1 MAPEKKGTAYSMFV
15 IGSLFF
21 VFGFVT
27 WLNNILIPYMRTAC
41 ELTSQVQAY
50 LVPFAFY
57 IAYFVMSIPSSYVL
71 KKTGYGNGMA
81 LGLIIMAV
89 GCMLF
94 IPGAQTRNYSI
105 FLSGLFIQGIG
116 LSLLQTASNPYVTV
130 LGPVESAARRMS
142 IMGVC
147 NKLAGMV
154 GILILYNALF
164 SGKEHLFEQI
174 KNTPAGPEK
183 EAMLQQ
189 LSNGVI
195 FPYIIMTAVLIAL
208 VMFVK
213 LAKLPEI
220 QLEETQ
226 TSEKKTS
233 IFSYPYLWL
242 GILAIFFYVGAEV
255 IAIDTLI
262 PYGDYYGIPTNVSHY
277 FGVYALIALLIGYFC
292 GIAFVPRFISQR
304 NALIIQLLLAI
315 ALVIVALC
323 TSGIFSIV
331 AIICLSFAHAIMW
344 PAIWPLSIHD
354 LGEHTEFGS
363 ALLIMAIAGGAVM
376 PLIYGKISELAGTVE
391 TIAGEVVHHPNPHVA
406 YALLF
411 VSYAYILFFA
421 TIGCKIKKRD

>member
-1 MAPEKKGTAYSMFV
+1 MEKQRSASYSMFV
-15 IGSLFF
+15 IGALFF

-27 WLNNILIPYMRTAC
+27 WLNNILIPYMKVSC

-81 LGLIIMAV
+81 LGLIVMAI

-94 IPGAQTRNYSI
+94 LPGARLRSYSI
-105 FLSGLFIQGIG
+105 FLTGLFIQGVG

-174 KNTPAGPEK
+174 NNTPAGLEK
-183 EAMLQQ
+183 EALLQQ
-189 LSNGVI
+189 LANGVI
-195 FPYIIMTAVLIAL
+195 LPYIIMTAVLIAL
-208 VMFVK
+208 VLFVK

-220 QLEETQ
+220 QVEET
-226 TSEKKTS
+226 EKVATKSS
-233 IFSYPYLWL
+233 IFNYPYLWL
-242 GILAIFFYVGAEV
+242 GVLAIFFYVGAEV

-262 PYGDYYGIPTNVSHY
+262 PYGNFYGIPTEVSHY

-292 GIAFVPRFISQR
+292 GIFFVPRYISQR
-304 NALIIQLLLAI
+304 NALIVQLCVAI

-323 TSGIFSIV
+323 TSGLFSIV

-376 PLIYGKISELAGTVE
+376 PLIYGQ
-391 TIAGEVVHHPNPHVA
+391 IADMANPHIA

-411 VSYAYILFFA
+411 VSYAYIMFFA
-421 TIGCKIKKRD
+421 TVGCKITKKS

>member
-1 MAPEKKGTAYSMFV
+1 MFV
-15 IGSLFF
+15 IGALFF

-27 WLNNILIPYMRTAC
+27 WLNNILIPYMKTSC

-94 IPGAQTRNYSI
+94 IPGAKLRSYSI
-105 FLSGLFIQGIG
+105 FLTGLFIQGVG

-174 KNTPAGPEK
+174 NNTPAGPEK
-183 EAMLQQ
+183 EALLQQ

-220 QLEETQ
+220 QLEESQ
-226 TSEKKTS
+226 KSETKTS

-292 GIAFVPRFISQR
+292 GIIFVPKVISQR
-304 NALIIQLLLAI
+304 NALIIQLCLAVL
-315 ALVIVALC
+315 LVIVALC
-323 TSGIFSIV
+323 TTGIFSIA

-376 PLIYGKISELAGTVE
+376 PLIYGKLGDAI
-391 TIAGEVVHHPNPHVA
+391 NPHAA

-411 VSYAYILFFA
+411 VSYAYIMFFA
-421 TIGCKIKKRD
+421 TVGCKIEHKEK

>member
-1 MAPEKKGTAYSMFV
+1 MEKKKSTAYSMFV
-15 IGSLFF
+15 IGALFF

-27 WLNNILIPYMRTAC
+27 WLNNILIPYMKVSC

-81 LGLIIMAV
+81 LGLIVMAI

-94 IPGAQTRNYSI
+94 IPGAKLRSYSM
-105 FLSGLFIQGIG
+105 FLTGLFIQGVG

-174 KNTPAGPEK
+174 NNTPAGPEK
-183 EAMLQQ
+183 EVLLQQ

-195 FPYIIMTAVLIAL
+195 LPYIIMTAVLIAL
-208 VMFVK
+208 VLFVK

-220 QLEETQ
+220 QLEE
-226 TSEKKTS
+226 SEKSDKKSS

-262 PYGDYYGIPTNVSHY
+262 PYGNFYGIPTDVSHY

-292 GIAFVPRFISQR
+292 GIIFVPKFISQR
-304 NALIIQLLLAI
+304 NALIIQLCLAI
-315 ALVIVALC
+315 LLVIVALC
-323 TSGIFSIV
+323 TSGIFSII

-376 PLIYGKISELAGTVE
+376 PLIYGKIADV
-391 TIAGEVVHHPNPHVA
+391 ANPHVA

-411 VSYAYILFFA
+411 VSYAYIMFFA
-421 TIGCKIKKRD
+421 TVGCKIQKR

>member
-1 MAPEKKGTAYSMFV
+1 MFV
-15 IGSLFF
+15 IGALFF

-27 WLNNILIPYMRTAC
+27 WLNNILIPYMKTSC

-57 IAYFVMSIPSSYVL
+57 IAYFVMSIPSSFVL

-94 IPGAQTRNYSI
+94 IPGARLRSYSI
-105 FLSGLFIQGIG
+105 FLTGLFIQGVG

-174 KNTPAGPEK
+174 NNTPAGPEK

-208 VMFVK
+208 VLFVK
-213 LAKLPEI
+213 MAKLPEI
-220 QLEETQ
+220 QLEETEKTDKK
-226 TSEKKTS
+226 TSKARELSLEYMLEETEKTDKKTS
-233 IFSYPYLWL
+233 IFKYPYLWL

-262 PYGDYYGIPTNVSHY
+262 PYGNFYGIPTEVSHY

-292 GIAFVPRFISQR
+292 GIIFVPKFISQR
-304 NALIIQLLLAI
+304 NALIIQLCLAV

-323 TSGIFSIV
+323 TTGLFSIV

-354 LGEHTEFGS
+354 LGEHTELGS

-376 PLIYGKISELAGTVE
+376 PLIYGKIADV
-391 TIAGEVVHHPNPHVA
+391 ANPHIA

-421 TIGCKIKKRD
+421 TVGCKIEKK

>member
-1 MAPEKKGTAYSMFV
+1 MENKKTAYSMFV
-15 IGSLFF
+15 IGALFF

-27 WLNNILIPYMRTAC
+27 WLNNILIPYMKTSC

-94 IPGAQTRNYSI
+94 IPGAKLRSYSI
-105 FLSGLFIQGIG
+105 FLTGLFIQGVG

-174 KNTPAGPEK
+174 NNTPAGPEK
-183 EAMLQQ
+183 EALLQQ

-220 QLEETQ
+220 QLEESQ
-226 TSEKKTS
+226 KSETKTS

-292 GIAFVPRFISQR
+292 GIIFVPKVISQR
-304 NALIIQLLLAI
+304 NALIIQLCLAVL
-315 ALVIVALC
+315 LVIVALC
-323 TSGIFSIV
+323 TTGIFSIA

-376 PLIYGKISELAGTVE
+376 PLIYGKLGDAI
-391 TIAGEVVHHPNPHVA
+391 NPHAA

-411 VSYAYILFFA
+411 VSYAYIMFFA
-421 TIGCKIKKRD
+421 TVGCKIEHKEK

>member
-1 MAPEKKGTAYSMFV
+1 MFV
-15 IGSLFF
+15 IGALFF

-27 WLNNILIPYMRTAC
+27 WLNNILIPYMKTSC

-57 IAYFVMSIPSSYVL
+57 IAYFVMSIPSSFVL

-81 LGLIIMAV
+81 LGLIIMAI

-94 IPGAQTRNYSI
+94 VPGARLRSYTI
-105 FLSGLFIQGIG
+105 FLIGLFIQGIG

-130 LGPVESAARRMS
+130 IGPVESAARRMS

-174 KNTPAGPEK
+174 NAMSAGPEK
-183 EAMLQQ
+183 EALLQQ

-195 FPYIIMTAVLIAL
+195 LPYIIMTAVLIAL
-208 VMFVK
+208 VIFVK
-213 LAKLPEI
+213 LAHLPEI
-220 QLEETQ
+220 QLEENKD
-226 TSEKKTS
+226 SSKKTS

-262 PYGDYYGIPTNVSHY
+262 PYGNYYNIPTEVSHY

-292 GIAFVPRFISQR
+292 GIIFVPKVISQR
-304 NALIIQLLLAI
+304 NALIVQLCLAVL
-315 ALVIVALC
+315 LVIVALC
-323 TSGIFSIV
+323 TKGIFSIV

-376 PLIYGKISELAGTVE
+376 PLIYGKIAD
-391 TIAGEVVHHPNPHVA
+391 VVNPHAA

-411 VSYAYILFFA
+411 VSYAYILYFA
-421 TIGCKIKKRD
+421 TVGCKITRKRV

>member
-1 MAPEKKGTAYSMFV
+1 MNAQKSSSYSMFV
-15 IGSLFF
+15 IGALFF

-27 WLNNILIPYMRTAC
+27 WLNNILIPYMKISC

-81 LGLIIMAV
+81 LGLIVMAI

-94 IPGAQTRNYSI
+94 VPGASLRSYPI
-105 FLSGLFIQGIG
+105 FLAGLFIQGAG

-130 LGPVESAARRMS
+130 LGPVEYAARRMS

-147 NKLAGMV
+147 NKLAGMI

-164 SGKEHLFEQI
+164 SGKEHLFHQI
-174 KNTPAGPEK
+174 EITPAGPEK
-183 EAMLQQ
+183 DIMLQH
-189 LSNGVI
+189 LSNGVML
-195 FPYIIMTAVLIAL
+195 PYIIMTAVLIAL
-208 VMFVK
+208 MLFVK

-220 QLEETQ
+220 EIEESASTG
-226 TSEKKTS
+226 KKTS
-233 IFSYPYLWL
+233 IFSYPYLWM
-242 GILAIFFYVGAEV
+242 GVFAIFFYCGAEV

-262 PYGDYYGIPTNVSHY
+262 PYGDYYGIPTEVSHY
-277 FGVYALIALLIGYFC
+277 FGVYALAALLLGYFC
-292 GIAFVPRFISQR
+292 GIILVPKYISQR
-304 NALIIQLLLAI
+304 K
-315 ALVIVALC
+315 ALVVQLCLSVALVVVALF
-323 TSGIFSIV
+323 TSGLASIV

-344 PAIWPLSIHD
+344 PAIWPLSIRD

-363 ALLIMAIAGGAVM
+363 ALLIMAIAGGAVL
-376 PLIYGKISELAGTVE
+376 PLVYGKIADMV
-391 TIAGEVVHHPNPHVA
+391 NPQMA

-411 VSYAYILFFA
+411 VCYAYVLFFA
-421 TIGCKIKKRD
+421 TIGYRMEGKKSLKEK

>member
-1 MAPEKKGTAYSMFV
+1 MENKKTAYSMFV
-15 IGSLFF
+15 IGALFF

-27 WLNNILIPYMRTAC
+27 WLNNILIPYMKTSC

-81 LGLIIMAV
+81 LGLIVMAI

-94 IPGAQTRNYSI
+94 IPGAKLRSYSV
-105 FLSGLFIQGIG
+105 FLTGLFIQGVG

-174 KNTPAGPEK
+174 NNTPAGPEK
-183 EAMLQQ
+183 EVLLQQ

-195 FPYIIMTAVLIAL
+195 LPYIIMTAVLIAL
-208 VMFVK
+208 VLFVK

-220 QLEETQ
+220 QLEE
-226 TSEKKTS
+226 SEKSDKKSS

-262 PYGDYYGIPTNVSHY
+262 PYGNFYGIPTDVSHY

-292 GIAFVPRFISQR
+292 GIIFVPKFISQR
-304 NALIIQLLLAI
+304 KALIIQLCLAI
-315 ALVIVALC
+315 LLVIVALC
-323 TSGIFSIV
+323 ISGIFSII

-376 PLIYGKISELAGTVE
+376 PLIYGKIADV
-391 TIAGEVVHHPNPHVA
+391 ANPHVA

-411 VSYAYILFFA
+411 VSYAYIMFFA
-421 TIGCKIKKRD
+421 TVGCKIQKR

>member
-1 MAPEKKGTAYSMFV
+1 MEKKKSTAYSMFV
-15 IGSLFF
+15 IGALFF

-27 WLNNILIPYMRTAC
+27 WLNNILIPYMKVSC

-81 LGLIIMAV
+81 LGLIIMAI

-94 IPGAQTRNYSI
+94 IPGARTRSYSV
-105 FLSGLFIQGIG
+105 FLTGLFIQGVG

-164 SGKEHLFEQI
+164 TGKEHLFKQI
-174 KNTPAGPEK
+174 EGMSAGPEK
-183 EAMLQQ
+183 EMLLQQ
-189 LSNGVI
+189 LSSGVI
-195 FPYIIMTAVLIAL
+195 MPYIIMTAVLIAL
-208 VMFVK
+208 VLFVK

-220 QLEETQ
+220 QVEESEK
-226 TSEKKTS
+226 SEKKTS

-242 GILAIFFYVGAEV
+242 GVLAIFFYVGAEV

-262 PYGDYYGIPTNVSHY
+262 PYGNYYGIPTEVSHY

-292 GIAFVPRFISQR
+292 GIVFVPRFISQR
-304 NALIIQLLLAI
+304 NALIVQLLLAI
-315 ALVIVALC
+315 VLVIVALC
-323 TSGIFSIV
+323 TSGIFSII

-376 PLIYGKISELAGTVE
+376 PLIYGKIVDAANS
-391 TIAGEVVHHPNPHVA
+391 HVA

-421 TIGCKIKKRD
+421 TVGCKIGNKQIK

>member
-1 MAPEKKGTAYSMFV
+1 MFV

-94 IPGAQTRNYSI
+94 IPGAQTRSYSI
-105 FLSGLFIQGIG
+105 FLSGLFIQGVG

-183 EAMLQQ
+183 EAMLTQ

-195 FPYIIMTAVLIAL
+195 LPYIIMTGVLIAL
-208 VMFVK
+208 VIFVK
-213 LAKLPEI
+213 MAKLPEI
-220 QLEETQ
+220 QLEETDK
-226 TSEKKTS
+226 SEKKNS

-262 PYGDYYGIPTNVSHY
+262 PYGNFYGIPTEVSHY

-292 GIAFVPRFISQR
+292 GIIFVPKFISQR
-304 NALIIQLLLAI
+304 NALIVQLCLAI

-323 TSGIFSIV
+323 TKGLFSII

-376 PLIYGKISELAGTVE
+376 PLIYGKIADVAT
-391 TIAGEVVHHPNPHVA
+391 PHAA

-411 VSYAYILFFA
+411 VCYAYILFFA
-421 TIGCKIKKRD
+421 TIGCKITKRD